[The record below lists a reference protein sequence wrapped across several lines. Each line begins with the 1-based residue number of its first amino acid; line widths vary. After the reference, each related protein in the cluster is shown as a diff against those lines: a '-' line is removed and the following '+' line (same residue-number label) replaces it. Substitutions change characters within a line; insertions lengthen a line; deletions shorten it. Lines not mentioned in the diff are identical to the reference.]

1 MRESIAGEIRADT
14 GEGERLHE
22 SESLTALC
30 GEINQ
35 KFEPAAERLAFLR
48 GCKEL
53 CKTGGG
59 GL

>member
-1 MRESIAGEIRADT
+1 MRESIAGETRADT

-35 KFEPAAERLAFLR
+35 KFEPAGGSLAFLR

-53 CKTGGG
+53 CKAGGG